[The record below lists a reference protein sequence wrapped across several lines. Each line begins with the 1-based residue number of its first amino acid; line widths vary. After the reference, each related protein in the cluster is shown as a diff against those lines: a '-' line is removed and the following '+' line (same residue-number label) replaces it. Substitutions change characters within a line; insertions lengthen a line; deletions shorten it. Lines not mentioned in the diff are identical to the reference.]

1 MHVKDYA
8 FMTEAEDDLFLLGQI
23 AGGDESA
30 LQHLYLKYRPP
41 LRRYLW
47 YQLNHNSVQAEDV
60 LQETFLSVWRAAHTV
75 RDGGSVAAWIFQI
88 AHRHVLQAR
97 RHASSR
103 MDGHTLPLE
112 PDDERVASVDSPE
125 DAIVMRVDLEHA
137 MRRLSEKH
145 REVLYLIC
153 LQGFTIEEGAHILSV
168 PPGTVKSRLS
178 YARQACHHLFAP
190 VRFAEE
196 S

>member
-1 MHVKDYA
+1 MHVKDDV
-8 FMTEAEDDLFLLGQI
+8 FMTESDDDLLLLGQI

-30 LQHLYLKYRPP
+30 LHHLYLKYRPP

-47 YQLNHNSVQAEDV
+47 YQLHHNNLQAEDV
-60 LQETFLSVWRAAHTV
+60 LQETFVSIWRAAHTV
-75 RDGGSVAAWIFQI
+75 REGGSVAAWIFQI

-103 MDGHTLPLE
+103 LDGHTMPLE
-112 PDDERVASVDSPE
+112 LDDEQVASVESPE
-125 DAIVMRVDLEHA
+125 DAIVMRIDLEHA

-153 LQGFTIEEGAHILSV
+153 LQGFTIDEGAQILSV

-178 YARQACHHLFAP
+178 YARQACHDLLAHAH
-190 VRFAEE
+190 VREE
-196 S
+196 K